1 MSDNVK
7 SNNAQFPQTRLLSNR
22 ATWAI
27 GQPIDEL
34 MAMALAK
41 PNIISLAAGFVDN
54 ETLPVEMTRNAV
66 TDMLAESPAP
76 LQYGTNH
83 GDPELREMLLSNSV
97 AQDNAA
103 AQTQQAC
110 QTQLEQVLITPGSNQ
125 LLYMVADTLLDPG
138 DIVICAAPSY
148 FVFMGAVKNVG
159 GRTLGIAIDQQGML
173 PDALEEA
180 LQLREKNGDGEVVV
194 ISLGPDRVQKVIR
207 EGLAKGADRGIHIQ
221 VDSAAAVDPLVT
233 ASSIANAIKE
243 EKFDL
248 IFSGL
253 QSDDIGMGQTGII
266 LGEILGMSTASLVM
280 ATELS
285 ENRIKVKRELEAG
298 FFQWVTMTLP
308 SSVTIQSGL
317 NTPRY
322 PSLKGIMG
330 AKKKEINVLTPG
342 GSEPKQSMNKVYVP
356 QSEKQTVMI
365 DGSVDEIVDK
375 LIETFRNDIKVI

>member
-1 MSDNVK
+1 MKIAVLIKQVPGSDSSLPIQSDESWINEESITYVMNESDN
-7 SNNAQFPQTRLLSNR
+7 
-22 ATWAI
+22 
-27 GQPIDEL
+27 
-34 MAMALAK
+34 
-41 PNIISLAAGFVDN
+41 
-54 ETLPVEMTRNAV
+54 
-66 TDMLAESPAP
+66 
-76 LQYGTNH
+76 Y
-83 GDPELREMLLSNSV
+83 
-97 AQDNAA
+97 
-103 AQTQQAC
+103 
-110 QTQLEQVLITPGSNQ
+110 
-125 LLYMVADTLLDPG
+125 
-138 DIVICAAPSY
+138 
-148 FVFMGAVKNVG
+148 
-159 GRTLGIAIDQQGML
+159 
-173 PDALEEA
+173 ALEEA

-221 VDSAAAVDPLVT
+221 VDSVGVVDPLVT
-233 ASSIANAIKE
+233 ASFIANAIKE

-253 QSDDIGMGQTGII
+253 QSDDIGIGQTGII

-342 GSEPKQSMNKVYVP
+342 ASEPKQSMNKVYVP

>member
-1 MSDNVK
+1 MKIAVLIKQVPGSDSSLPIQSDQSWINEESITYVMNESDN
-7 SNNAQFPQTRLLSNR
+7 
-22 ATWAI
+22 
-27 GQPIDEL
+27 
-34 MAMALAK
+34 
-41 PNIISLAAGFVDN
+41 
-54 ETLPVEMTRNAV
+54 
-66 TDMLAESPAP
+66 
-76 LQYGTNH
+76 Y
-83 GDPELREMLLSNSV
+83 
-97 AQDNAA
+97 
-103 AQTQQAC
+103 
-110 QTQLEQVLITPGSNQ
+110 
-125 LLYMVADTLLDPG
+125 
-138 DIVICAAPSY
+138 
-148 FVFMGAVKNVG
+148 
-159 GRTLGIAIDQQGML
+159 
-173 PDALEEA
+173 ALEEA

-221 VDSAAAVDPLVT
+221 VDSTGAVDPLVT

-243 EKFDL
+243 ENFDL

-330 AKKKEINVLTPG
+330 AKKKEINVLTPE
-342 GSEPKQSMNKVYVP
+342 GSDPKQSMSKVYIP
-356 QSEKQTVMI
+356 QSDKKTVMI

>member
-1 MSDNVK
+1 MKIAVLIKQVPGSDSSLPIQSDESWINEESITYVMNESDN
-7 SNNAQFPQTRLLSNR
+7 
-22 ATWAI
+22 
-27 GQPIDEL
+27 
-34 MAMALAK
+34 
-41 PNIISLAAGFVDN
+41 
-54 ETLPVEMTRNAV
+54 
-66 TDMLAESPAP
+66 
-76 LQYGTNH
+76 Y
-83 GDPELREMLLSNSV
+83 
-97 AQDNAA
+97 
-103 AQTQQAC
+103 
-110 QTQLEQVLITPGSNQ
+110 
-125 LLYMVADTLLDPG
+125 
-138 DIVICAAPSY
+138 
-148 FVFMGAVKNVG
+148 
-159 GRTLGIAIDQQGML
+159 
-173 PDALEEA
+173 ALEEA

-221 VDSAAAVDPLVT
+221 VDSAGAVDPLVT
-233 ASSIANAIKE
+233 ASSIAKAIKE
-243 EKFDL
+243 QKFDL

-266 LGEILGMSTASLVM
+266 IGEILGMSTASLVM

-342 GSEPKQSMNKVYVP
+342 ASEPKQSMSKVYVP